1 MTTTEDLRS
10 YTSSYINNARRKEK
24 FPASLVSNS
33 HSAVVLS
40 PVAFVDT
47 RLSSLVFGVRTSRG
61 KRRLCKPAL
70 ELLNH
75 LVVPHYVQAL

>member
-24 FPASLVSNS
+24 FPASLVSIS

-40 PVAFVDT
+40 PVASVDT
-47 RLSSLVFGVRTSRG
+47 RLSSLVFG
-61 KRRLCKPAL
+61 
-70 ELLNH
+70 LLGANVDFASQH
-75 LVVPHYVQAL
+75 